1 MNNKKKT
8 WEEYYEE
15 KGAAIDRAAGGEEAV
30 GLTLM
35 KQERGFEDTPDRMSD
50 FESRDFSA
58 EEKKKLGLP
67 KDGNSPSWLTSPPEG
82 YKVVKARARGA
93 QQAINQAKQGH
104 PATGAGEPG
113 GSYYEEVP
121 GGYIG
126 YALVPAN

>member
-8 WEEYYEE
+8 WEEYYED
-15 KGAAIDRAAGGEEAV
+15 KGAAIDRAAGDEEAV

-35 KQERGFEDTPDRMSD
+35 KQERGFEDTP
-50 FESRDFSA
+50 
-58 EEKKKLGLP
+58 KKKGAP
-67 KDGNSPSWLTSPPEG
+67 DWLANPPEG
-82 YKVVKARARGA
+82 YKVVKAQARDA
-93 QQAINQAKQGH
+93 QQAINKAKQGH